1 MRNLVVVAVTAA
13 LLTVVSGCARQVYY
27 YSPYPNDSYYPDN
40 SYSSDPDY
48 SEPDPEPYGGS
59 YRTAIVRATAT
70 MVAHTGLATPNI
82 PQGHPAFV
90 GNPAAVGFHA
100 TPQGHD
106 QKVTAVGHARC
117 SLFVRTI

>member
-1 MRNLVVVAVTAA
+1 MHGRFTIIPPTPTTPIIQTTRIPLIPTIPNPTRSPTVAPT
-13 LLTVVSGCARQVYY
+13 
-27 YSPYPNDSYYPDN
+27 
-40 SYSSDPDY
+40 
-48 SEPDPEPYGGS
+48 
-59 YRTAIVRATAT
+59 RTAFVRATAT

-106 QKVTAVGHARC
+106 QKVTAVGRARC

>member
-1 MRNLVVVAVTAA
+1 VMRNLVVVAVTAA

-59 YRTAIVRATAT
+59 YPNGYRQGYGYYGGPYRAGYAEYSPRSSSLCWEP
-70 MVAHTGLATPNI
+70 GRGRLPC
-82 PQGHPAFV
+82 
-90 GNPAAVGFHA
+90 NPPG
-100 TPQGHD
+100 P
-106 QKVTAVGHARC
+106 
-117 SLFVRTI
+117 

>member
-1 MRNLVVVAVTAA
+1 
-13 LLTVVSGCARQVYY
+13 
-27 YSPYPNDSYYPDN
+27 
-40 SYSSDPDY
+40 
-48 SEPDPEPYGGS
+48 
-59 YRTAIVRATAT
+59 